1 MQNYILMNEEN
12 DLKYLHR
19 KLKGN
24 NYFSVKIYEKIHDEI
39 IDYFGASNE
48 YLSKLKDEIH
58 IVLMKANNEDETFID
73 IALFEFE
80 QKYNSKKETENSLRD
95 AVIWIEKSQGVK
107 ISIKEITVFEFYHYI
122 DFISRQNKL

>member
-12 DLKYLHR
+12 DLKYTHR

-39 IDYFGASNE
+39 IDYFGASKEFLN
-48 YLSKLKDEIH
+48 KLKDEID
-58 IVLMKANNEDETFID
+58 IVLMKDSGQDETFID
-73 IALFEFE
+73 IAQFEFE

-107 ISIKEITVFEFYHYI
+107 ISIKELTVFEFYHYI
-122 DFISRQNKL
+122 EFISKNNK

>member
-39 IDYFGASNE
+39 IDYFGASKE

-58 IVLMKANNEDETFID
+58 IVLMKANNEDETFIE
-73 IALFEFE
+73 IANFEFE

-122 DFISRQNKL
+122 DFISKQNK